1 MLSYLLTLLDDE
13 AGRALFRSL
22 YAECDEAI
30 RRVAYRDM
38 RSAHDAEDVIQSTYE
53 KIIIHFENILA
64 VPRGKWPIYCIS
76 IVENECRAIFR
87 RRKAHPPEE
96 DWDVFVQE
104 SKLPGRPS
112 AAPDSGVA
120 SIVACIR
127 QMPESYRATLEMK
140 FLLGYTNSEIADM
153 LCLSVGAVEMRI
165 TRGRRLLQERL
176 IEEGITP

>member
-1 MLSYLLTLLDDE
+1 MLAYLLTLLEDE
-13 AGRALFRSL
+13 DSRVLFRAL

-38 RSAHDAEDVIQSTYE
+38 HDRHDAEDVIQSAYE
-53 KIIIHFENILA
+53 KIICHFEKILA
-64 VPRGKWPIYCIS
+64 IPRGKWPIYCIS
-76 IVENECRAIFR
+76 IVENECRAVFR
-87 RRKAHPPEE
+87 KRKAHPQEE
-96 DWDVFVQE
+96 DWDAFVQE

-127 QMPESYRATLEMK
+127 KMPESYRAALEMK

-153 LCLSVGAVEMRI
+153 LGLSVGAVEMRI
-165 TRGRRLLQERL
+165 TRGRKLLQERL